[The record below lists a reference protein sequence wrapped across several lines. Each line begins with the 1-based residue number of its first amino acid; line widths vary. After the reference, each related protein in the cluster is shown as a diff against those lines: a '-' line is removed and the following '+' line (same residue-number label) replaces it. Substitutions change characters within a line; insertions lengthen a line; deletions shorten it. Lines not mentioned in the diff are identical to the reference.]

1 MSFQESNSDLA
12 DNLEEEQHAYR
23 KCTVPKFNAFSE

>member
-12 DNLEEEQHAYR
+12 DNLEEQHAYR